1 MREFTA
7 LMRLAELEYM
17 VRPVR
22 VAITRDHGVGHVDGI
37 EVELRKGI
45 EIEVP
50 YWIAKALEEDGIG
63 HLTESPL
70 TLEDLARIHY
80 TMLSA
85 RTPAEVE
92 ALPQYFYQEVKEYL
106 RRIDEKI
113 RRELNPSLLEEKQKA
128 QQYLMEIVDKRLTL
142 IIQSLR
148 SPTTIAELTSKLTP
162 EEQAIARIML
172 KLIETWRKN
181 ILPKGL
187 VSGVGTA

>member
-22 VAITRDHGVGHVDGI
+22 VAITRDHGVVHVDGI